1 MTLILLIAVVSH
13 DNASNMSG
21 KYNGMQAIIRQHC
34 SLAEYVPCV
43 AHSLNLVGQSSA
55 NCCQKATGFFNFL
68 QRLYSFFAASAHRWK
83 VLAEKLSSKSLPTVK
98 CMSDTR
104 WSARADATE
113 ALVKGYDEIN
123 AALEEIHSEED
134 EKPEAKHEAGILASD
149 MQRFHRTSQALQSA
163 DQDLNTA
170 VALFESLIEFV
181 QSLRTRF
188 EEFEA
193 EGKKL
198 SECDQYAEEVK
209 RVRTRNHRYEEP
221 GSAPE
226 LLQTPS
232 EKFHTGTFLVVID
245 SLDAELR
252 KRLNAYANIAARF
265 GFLRKLADLSNE
277 VIESAKSLQEAFPR
291 DLEASLSDELL
302 QCSSFLNTEFA
313 KKALNTTP
321 SHSSTPAISLDQT
334 NNDSDTE
341 DDKKFNV
348 ESPELHI
355 YRLLV
360 SNNLEAVF
368 PNTVI
373 VFRIYLSMMVSNCSG
388 ERSFSKLKL
397 LKTHLRS
404 CMTQERLNSLAM
416 LNIETNVLRGI
427 NMSSLINDFALK
439 KPVSITF
446 IENLRSE
453 TILASYNLHSLLAM
467 LNILPS
473 TCKYYGAVY
482 FKLHSICSSNVI

>member
-1 MTLILLIAVVSH
+1 MRGHSGIQLAESLLEYLKTNDIDIADCRGQSY

-34 SLAEYVPCV
+34 NLAEYVPCV

-55 NCCQKATGFFNFL
+55 NCCQNATGFFSFL
-68 QRLYSFFAASAHRWK
+68 QRLYSFAASPHRWK
-83 VLAEKLSSKSLPTVK
+83 VLTDKLSSKSLPTVK
-98 CMSDTR
+98 RMSDTR
-104 WSARADATE
+104 WSACADATK

-123 AALEEIHSEED
+123 AALEEIHTEED

-149 MQRFHRTSQALQSA
+149 MDRLEIGILAALWHQILQRFHRTSQALQSA
-163 DQDLNTA
+163 DQDLNSA

-198 SECDQYAEEVK
+198 SECNQYAEEGK
-209 RVRTRNHRYEEP
+209 RVRKRNRRYEEP
-221 GSAPE
+221 GSVPE
-226 LLQTPS
+226 LLQTPAD
-232 EKFHTGTFLVVID
+232 KFRTGTFLVIID
-245 SLDAELR
+245 SLDAELQ
-252 KRLNAYANIAARF
+252 KRLSAYAIIAGRF

-277 VIESAKSLQEAFPR
+277 EVIKSAKSLQEAFPS

-313 KKALNTTP
+313 KKALDITAP
-321 SHSSTPAISLDQT
+321 SHSSTPTVSLG
-334 NNDSDTE
+334 DTE
-341 DDKKFNV
+341 DDTKFNV
-348 ESPELHI
+348 ESLELRI

-360 SNNLEAVF
+360 SNNLETVF

-373 VFRIYLSMMVSNCSG
+373 AFRIYLSMMVSNCSG

-397 LKTHLRS
+397 LKSHLRS
-404 CMTQERLNSLAM
+404 CMTQERLNSLAL
-416 LNIETNVLRGI
+416 LNIETNVLRSI
-427 NMSSLINDFALK
+427 DMSSLINDFAFK
-439 KPVSITF
+439 KS
-446 IENLRSE
+446 RR
-453 TILASYNLHSLLAM
+453 H
-467 LNILPS
+467 NIYRES
-473 TCKYYGAVY
+473 TE
-482 FKLHSICSSNVI
+482 